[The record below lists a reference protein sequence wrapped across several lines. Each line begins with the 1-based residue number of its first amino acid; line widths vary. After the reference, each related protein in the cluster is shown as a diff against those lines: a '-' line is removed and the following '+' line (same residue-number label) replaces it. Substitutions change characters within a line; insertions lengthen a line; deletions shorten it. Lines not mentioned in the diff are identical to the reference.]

1 MHQLVKSVALV
12 VMIAVA
18 QSASANGCDK
28 VEREDELQ
36 ECLRAEFSKIDK
48 ELNAAYAKL
57 RGELNKEALVLLT
70 KAQRLWVSL
79 RDADCE
85 LDAESYKGGSGYQA
99 IYIQCQIDRT
109 RQRIKYFK
117 SSRLWPRG

>member
-1 MHQLVKSVALV
+1 M
-12 VMIAVA
+12 A
-18 QSASANGCDK
+18 QSASAKGCDK

-36 ECLRAEFSKIDK
+36 ECLGTELATVDK

-57 RGELNKEALVLLT
+57 RGGLNKEAHVLLT

-85 LDAESYKGGSGYQA
+85 LEAESHKGGSGYQA
-99 IYIQCQIDRT
+99 IYIQCQIDKT
-109 RQRIKYFK
+109 RQRIKDFK